1 MNTKRILMM
10 LALTTAIAAQIT
22 LAGTQSS
29 RGDGLAAAK
38 KSRTVT
44 GSWRV
49 NAMPAPEAGV
59 LPLMS
64 LATFT
69 RDGGIVDSSMPGQS
83 SGHGQWVKTGNEE
96 FAVTFI
102 HLLFDVTGQFTGTV
116 KVRASLTVD
125 GEGNE
130 LSGPFKTDI
139 FDASGNPLF
148 SFEGTVH
155 GTRISVE
162 PLD

>member
-10 LALTTAIAAQIT
+10 LVLTTAIAAQIT

-29 RGDGLAAAK
+29 KGDGLAAAK

-44 GSWRV
+44 GSWIV

-59 LPLMS
+59 PPLMS
-64 LATFT
+64 LATIT
-69 RDGGIVDSSMPGQS
+69 RDGGIVNSPMPGQ
-83 SGHGQWVKTGNEE
+83 GTGPGQWVKTGSEE

-102 HLLFDVTGQFTGTV
+102 HLLYDVNGQFTGTV

-130 LSGPFKTDI
+130 FSGPFKTDI